1 MKKIIVL
8 LFAAL
13 PLLGWAQDSLYIQ
26 KIPNGLCEVHQL
38 YLVRDSE
45 KVLLYEMGDEDG
57 SSIDYEGRFTKKGAY
72 DSECYAI
79 YNNVAD
85 GNNFLFYDRL
95 ARTAY
100 FTNACFCDFKP
111 IWETVDFKNKSLL
124 LNYPSASEK
133 ARSSKD
139 TPDVGSG
146 TQYVSASHSDK
157 MIKAGLV
164 KFLKPVIYER

>member
-72 DSECYAI
+72 DFECYAI
-79 YNNVAD
+79 YNNAAD

-95 ARTAY
+95 AERHISQMLASAISNRSGKRWISRTRA
-100 FTNACFCDFKP
+100 FC
-111 IWETVDFKNKSLL
+111 
-124 LNYPSASEK
+124 
-133 ARSSKD
+133 
-139 TPDVGSG
+139 
-146 TQYVSASHSDK
+146 
-157 MIKAGLV
+157 
-164 KFLKPVIYER
+164 